1 MKTLE
6 NFHEKFTEDCSSAF
20 SEAKSSA
27 IDVYADAANNAKQ
40 NITQFYHTCDY
51 YLQEPVL
58 SLKRLDNSLSE
69 MQSTL
74 ENARQKFT
82 ELFHQNR
89 IGQLIESESL
99 ALI

>member
-6 NFHEKFTEDCSSAF
+6 NFHEKFTEACLAAF
-20 SEAKSSA
+20 SESKNST

-58 SLKRLDNSLSE
+58 PLKRLDNSLSA

-82 ELFHQNR
+82 ELFQQNR
-89 IGQLIESESL
+89 VEQLIESESL
-99 ALI
+99 AHV